1 MATAQQI
8 LDLRVMI
15 NEPTQTP
22 YSDAALN
29 ARIDAE
35 AADGNLRPLAGAIWR
50 EKSGR
55 YSELVD
61 VQEGSS
67 KRSLSQL
74 QGSALKM
81 AAYYEG
87 GADGGTA
94 VRASRTRAI
103 ERP

>member
-8 LDLRVMI
+8 LDLRVMV
-15 NEPTQTP
+15 NEPTQEP
-22 YSDAALN
+22 YTDVALGLRLDAAG
-29 ARIDAE
+29 
-35 AADGNLRPLAGAIWR
+35 GNLRRVAASLWS
-50 EKSGR
+50 EKSAR

-74 QGSALKM
+74 QGA
-81 AAYYEG
+81 
-87 GADGGTA
+87 A
-94 VRASRTRAI
+94 VRMASYYDALVAGETATAARGSRTRAI